1 MENLKNTT
9 FEIGETEDNLVEKAY
24 PHEEILVKKAYP
36 HVLDPEIQD
45 TGDWIDLRNAEV
57 VILARGSFSL
67 IDLGVCIKLPK
78 NYELHLLPRSS
89 TFKNYGLILT
99 NSVGQ
104 IDNTYRGDSDEWKAM
119 FYALKDGSISYNE
132 RIAQFDITPVYLKDH
147 ELITVEKLG
156 NKNRGG
162 YGTTGVK

>member
-36 HVLDPEIQD
+36 HVLDLEIQD

-89 TFKNYGLILT
+89 TFKNYGLIMT
-99 NSVGQ
+99 NGMGI
-104 IDNTYRGDSDEWKAM
+104 IDNSYCGDNDIIKM
-119 FYALKDGSISYNE
+119 PVYATRDIVIPRNE
-132 RIAQFDITPVYLKDH
+132 RIAQFRIVKNQPTLNIKYVTKMEDKD
-147 ELITVEKLG
+147 
-156 NKNRGG
+156 RGG
-162 YGTTGVK
+162 FGSSNKQ